1 MPNKS
6 RRRGVL
12 TAATAVL
19 AGAIALVP
27 AAGDATATNT
37 QPYIVGGTE
46 ASIAD
51 HPYAVYLT
59 DRDGNQFCG
68 GVLISGRGVLT
79 AAHCAQAMKRT
90 ELRVVAGRQDQRT
103 SAGVVSEVDKV
114 WINPQFRD
122 PTTGNDVAVLTLD
135 EEMPY
140 RAAKLPDT
148 GDADLYREGTKA
160 KVLGWG
166 RTADGGPRSDYLR
179 GALVPVVSD
188 ESCKNSFSSY
198 DKSTMLCAGYP
209 DGGVDACQGDS
220 GGPLLVGDTV
230 IGIVSWGEGC
240 ARPDR
245 PGVYARVAAF
255 TTEVR
260 SQD

>member
-12 TAATAVL
+12 TAAAAVV
-19 AGAIALVP
+19 AGAVALVP
-27 AAGDATATNT
+27 AAEATNT

-59 DRDGNQFCG
+59 DRDGHQFCG
-68 GVLISGRGVLT
+68 GVLISRTGVLT
-79 AAHCAQAMKRT
+79 AAHCAQAMKRQQ
-90 ELRVVAGRQDQRT
+90 LRVVAGRQDQRT
-103 SAGVVSEVDKV
+103 SAGVVSEVEKV
-114 WINPQFRD
+114 WVSPQFKD
-122 PTTGNDVAVLTLD
+122 PTTGNDVAVLTLE

-140 RAAKLPDT
+140 RPAKLPDAS
-148 GDADLYREGTKA
+148 DAELYREGTKA
-160 KVLGWG
+160 RVLGWG
-166 RTADGGPRSDYLR
+166 RTSDGGPRSDYLR

-188 ESCKNSFSSY
+188 EGCKASFSSY

-255 TTEVR
+255 TTDVR
-260 SQD
+260 SQG